1 MPAHKLTVCIC
12 LLILALVWRCHQSDT
27 LYSILTCD
35 KYGLVIQDTSKNWS
49 GNCLFSSWK
58 YFVKWSAW
66 FFFYENKA
74 TLKGHKSKNYVEISW
89 RGRTD
94 LLIKSPTFIPFASE
108 VTLFYLLILWWV
120 EATSISNFLHMKKII
135 NFMFY
140 KIITPEQDCF

>member
-1 MPAHKLTVCIC
+1 MKVL
-12 LLILALVWRCHQSDT
+12 DF
-27 LYSILTCD
+27 Y
-35 KYGLVIQDTSKNWS
+35 
-49 GNCLFSSWK
+49 
-58 YFVKWSAW
+58 
-66 FFFYENKA
+66 FFYENKT

-89 RGRTD
+89 RERTD

-120 EATSISNFLHMKKII
+120 QATSIFNFLHMKKII